1 MGLAASQ
8 GRLLML
14 TMRQSDVEGKLQFVA
29 NQRLSLSRQSSELSS
44 QHNKALS
51 ARKLLWST
59 DEGTSN
65 LTYDLLMT
73 PTASNMANQYLAA
86 DANGR
91 VILNDKFANI
101 WGNATSGNNAGSVTC
116 VQFLRANMPSI
127 NQTTAEQYIIA
138 HGPAAGTTD
147 PSANPVTAAGNIA
160 TSLSNVLNV
169 IGYVGVLDGTASSTG
184 FPVDNNN
191 NISLPCYTSLKQEF
205 ETIRQNLVNI
215 KNSAA
220 YASYSAVQKTYV
232 TTMTTNVDT
241 ALRALESAKNDTDA
255 AHRRGALATIKAIFE
270 GTPFGTTIPGAS
282 VHPDTKDAGSMDGIP
297 RTSKHWW
304 GYDGT
309 NNEGWACTFA
319 GVNFTNA
326 LGITYSD
333 YYKNNMT
340 DLNTLLTET
349 VTRSSLGTTPISAEQ
364 SQANFYINI
373 YDQIASKGWVRNS
386 GLSTD
391 TTGKYFQN
399 LILNGS
405 AFLYKYSS
413 GVWSL
418 SSASDAESPV
428 RNVADEEAIARE
440 ESNYE
445 ALKDRLDYKEKLLD
459 VEQNNLDTERASIVT
474 EMESVQ
480 KIIDNNIKKFKMFEA

>member
-59 DEGTSN
+59 DDGTSN
-65 LTYDLLMT
+65 LTYDLLMS

-91 VILNDKFANI
+91 VILSDKFANI

-116 VQFLRANMPSI
+116 AQFLMANMPGLTSA
-127 NQTTAEQYIIA
+127 NADKYIIA

-169 IGYVGVLDGTASSTG
+169 IGYVGVLDGTASSSG

-191 NISLPCYTSLKQEF
+191 NISTPCYQTLKQEF
-205 ETIRQNLVNI
+205 ETIRKNLVDI
-215 KNSAA
+215 KNSSA
-220 YASYSAVQKTYV
+220 YARYTSDQKAYV

-241 ALRALESAKNDTDA
+241 ALRALEAAKNQTDPNN
-255 AHRRGALATIKAIFE
+255 RKGALATIKAIFE
-270 GTPFGTTIPGAS
+270 GTPFATLIPGAA
-282 VHPDTKDAGSMDGIP
+282 VHPNTIDSGSMNGVP
-297 RTSKHWW
+297 RTSHHWW

-309 NNEGWACTFA
+309 NNEGWSCTYA
-319 GVNFTNA
+319 GLEFTNA
-326 LGITYSD
+326 LGVTYND

-340 DLNTLLTET
+340 DLSTLLTET
-349 VTRSSLGTTPISAEQ
+349 VTSSSLGTTPISAEQ

-386 GLSTD
+386 GLSND

-399 LILNGS
+399 LVLNGS

-418 SSASDAESPV
+418 SSSSDANSPV
-428 RNVADEEAIARE
+428 RNVADEEAISTE
-440 ESNYE
+440 EANYE
-445 ALKDRLDYKEKLLD
+445 AMKDRLDYKEKMLD

-480 KIIDNNIKKFKMFEA
+480 KIIDTNIKKFKMFEA

>member
-44 QHNKALS
+44 EHNKALS

-59 DEGTSN
+59 DDGTSN
-65 LTYDLLMT
+65 LTYDLLMS

-101 WGNATSGNNAGSVTC
+101 WGTATSGSNAGSVTC
-116 VQFLRANMPSI
+116 AQFLRANMPTLSQA
-127 NQTTAEQYIIA
+127 NADKYIIA

-147 PSANPVTAAGNIA
+147 PSANPVTAASKIS
-160 TSLSNVLNV
+160 TSISKVLG
-169 IGYVGVLDGTASSTG
+169 IIEGPLDGNPSSFDMG
-184 FPVDNNN
+184 NY
-191 NISLPCYTSLKQEF
+191 NISTPCYNTMKQEL
-205 ETIRQNLVNI
+205 ETIR
-215 KNSAA
+215 NSCVDISNSSA
-220 YASYSAVQKTYV
+220 YARYTSDQKAYV
-232 TTMTTNVDT
+232 TAMTTNVVT
-241 ALRALESAKNDTDA
+241 ALKALEAAKDEKEPNN
-255 AHRRGALATIKAIFE
+255 RRGAMATIKAIFE
-270 GTPFGTTIPGAS
+270 GTPFSALISGAS
-282 VHPDTKDAGSMDGIP
+282 VHPDTIYSGSMNGVP
-297 RTSKHWW
+297 RTSHHWW

-309 NNEGWACTFA
+309 NNEGWACTYA
-319 GVNFTNA
+319 GLKFTNA
-326 LGITYSD
+326 LGITYD
-333 YYKNNMT
+333 NPYKNMMI
-340 DLNTLLTET
+340 DLNTSLTEA
-349 VTRSSLGTTPISAEQ
+349 VTGNSLNTQPISAEQ

-373 YDQIASKGWVRNS
+373 YDQIAAKGWVRNS
-386 GLSTD
+386 GLSND

-418 SSASDAESPV
+418 SSSSDANSPV
-428 RNVADEEAIARE
+428 RNVADEEAISTE
-440 ESNYE
+440 EANYE
-445 ALKDRLDYKEKLLD
+445 AMKDRLDYKEKMLD

-480 KIIDNNIKKFKMFEA
+480 KIIDTNIKKFKMFEA